1 MLKVKI
7 FDSISFGYLF
17 IIALIVISQPSDEIY
32 SQLRQMF
39 LFLAIAL
46 ILGFII
52 SYFLSHFGILSLGRV
67 IFDPLSRKAQLT
79 DTSLRK
85 KFWQIHLV
93 ILFVTTFTVGCYMSQ
108 ISFYE
113 LTDIDGMLGM
123 KRIALALLNP
133 DWVILPEGI
142 KAILETI
149 FIAFM
154 ATLLAVPLAF
164 VVSFLCAKN
173 IMGSSVIGFL
183 IYISLRTIFNIT
195 RSIEPLIWAI
205 IFTVWVGIGPFAGML
220 GLMIHSIAALAKL
233 YSELIECVEEGPIE
247 GIRSTGAK
255 PLQVIWFAILPQ
267 VLLPYISFT
276 IYRWDINVRMAT
288 LVGIMGGGGIGT
300 LLVQSVGLGLWRE
313 VGCLTVLIVIAV
325 WSLDTAST
333 YIREALKQ

>member
-7 FDSISFGYLF
+7 FDSISFGYLI
-17 IIALIVISQPSDEIY
+17 IIALIIVSQPSDEVY
-32 SQLRQMF
+32 SRLGQNF
-39 LFLAIAL
+39 LFLIIAL
-46 ILGFII
+46 TLGFII

-67 IFDPLSRKAQLT
+67 IFDPLARKHQLT
-79 DTSLRK
+79 DKSLRK
-85 KFWQIHLV
+85 KFWQIHLFV
-93 ILFVTTFTVGCYMSQ
+93 LFITTFVVGSHMSQ

-113 LTDIDGMLGM
+113 LSDIDGILGM
-123 KRIALALLNP
+123 RRILIALLNP
-133 DWVILPEGI
+133 DWAILPEGI

-164 VVSFLCAKN
+164 VASFLCAKN
-173 IMGSSVIGFL
+173 IMGSTVVGFI
-183 IYISLRTIFNIT
+183 IYICLRTIFNIT

-220 GLMIHSIAALAKL
+220 GLMLHSVAALAKQ
-233 YSELIECVEEGPIE
+233 YSELIECVEDGPIE
-247 GIRSTGAK
+247 GIMSTGAK
-255 PLQVIWFAILPQ
+255 PLQVIWFAIFPQ

-333 YIREALKQ
+333 YIREALK

>member
-17 IIALIVISQPSDEIY
+17 IIALIIIFQPTDEIY
-32 SQLRQMF
+32 SQFDQIF
-39 LFLAIAL
+39 LSLVLAL
-46 ILGFII
+46 ILGLVI
-52 SYFLSHFGILSLGRV
+52 SHFLSHFGILSLGKV
-67 IFDPLSRKAQLT
+67 IFDPLARKFQLT
-79 DTSLRK
+79 DRSLRK
-85 KFWQIHLV
+85 KFWRIHLAV
-93 ILFVTTFTVGCYMSQ
+93 LFVTTFVVGYYMSQ

-123 KRIALALLNP
+123 RRIVIALLNP
-133 DWVILPEGI
+133 DWAILPEGI
-142 KAILETI
+142 KAMLETI

-154 ATLLAVPLAF
+154 ATLLAVPIAF
-164 VVSFLCAKN
+164 IVSFLCAKN
-173 IMGSSVIGFL
+173 IMGSTVLGFL
-183 IYISLRTIFNIT
+183 IYLGLRTIFNIT

-220 GLMIHSIAALAKL
+220 GLMLHSIAALAKQ
-233 YSELIECVEEGPIE
+233 YSELIECVEDGPIE
-247 GIRSTGAK
+247 GITSTGAK
-255 PLQVIWFAILPQ
+255 PLQVIWFAIFPQ

-300 LLVQSVGLGLWRE
+300 LLIQSVGLGLWRE
-313 VGCLTVLIVIAV
+313 VGCLTILIVIAV

-333 YIREALKQ
+333 YIREALK

>member
-1 MLKVKI
+1 MLKIKI

-17 IIALIVISQPSDEIY
+17 IIALIVIFQPSEEIY
-32 SQLRQMF
+32 SKLGEMF
-39 LFLAIAL
+39 LFLIIAL
-46 ILGFII
+46 VVGFII
-52 SYFLSHFGILSLGRV
+52 SYFLSHFGVLSLGRI
-67 IFDPLSRKAQLT
+67 IFDRIARKTRST
-79 DTSLRK
+79 DKSLRK
-85 KFWQIHLV
+85 RFWQIHLLV
-93 ILFVTTFTVGCYMSQ
+93 LFFVTFVVGCYMSQ

-113 LTDIDGMLGM
+113 LSDVDGMLGM
-123 KRIALALLNP
+123 KRIIIALLNP

-142 KAILETI
+142 RAILETI

-164 VVSFLCAKN
+164 VASFLCAKN
-173 IMGSSVIGFL
+173 VMGSSVIGFS
-183 IYISLRTIFNIT
+183 IYIILRTVFNVT

-247 GIRSTGAK
+247 GIMSTGAK

-333 YIREALKQ
+333 YIREALK

>member
-1 MLKVKI
+1 MFKVKI

-17 IIALIVISQPSDEIY
+17 IIALIVVFQPSDEIY
-32 SQLRQMF
+32 SQLGQVF
-39 LFLAIAL
+39 LFLIIAL
-46 ILGFII
+46 IVGFVI
-52 SYFLSHFGILSLGRV
+52 SYFLSHFGFLSLGRV
-67 IFDPLSRKAQLT
+67 IFDRLARKKQLT
-79 DTSLRK
+79 SKSLRK
-85 KFWQIHLV
+85 RFWQIHLV
-93 ILFVTTFTVGCYMSQ
+93 ILFIVTFIVGYYMSQ

-123 KRIALALLNP
+123 RRIVIALFNP
-133 DWVILPEGI
+133 DWAILPEGM

-164 VVSFLCAKN
+164 IASFLCAKN

-183 IYISLRTIFNIT
+183 VYISLRTLFNIT

-220 GLMIHSIAALAKL
+220 GLMLHSVAALAKQ
-233 YSELIECVEEGPIE
+233 YSELIECVEDGPIE
-247 GIRSTGAK
+247 GITSTGAR
-255 PLQVIWFAILPQ
+255 PLQVIWFAIFPQ

-313 VGCLTVLIVIAV
+313 VGCLTILIVIAV
-325 WSLDTAST
+325 WSLDTSSA
-333 YIREALKQ
+333 YIREALK

>member
-7 FDSISFGYLF
+7 FDSISFGYLI
-17 IIALIVISQPSDEIY
+17 IIALVIISQPSDEVY
-32 SQLRQMF
+32 SRLGQNF
-39 LFLAIAL
+39 LILVIAL
-46 ILGFII
+46 TLGFVI
-52 SYFLSHFGILSLGRV
+52 SYFLSRFGILSLGRV
-67 IFDPLSRKAQLT
+67 IFDPLARKHQLT
-79 DTSLRK
+79 NKSLRE
-85 KFWQIHLV
+85 KFWQIHLIV
-93 ILFVTTFTVGCYMSQ
+93 LFVTTFVVGSQMSQ

-113 LTDIDGMLGM
+113 LSDIDGILGM
-123 KRIALALLNP
+123 RRIVIALLNP
-133 DWVILPEGI
+133 DWAILPEGI

-164 VVSFLCAKN
+164 VASFLCAKN
-173 IMGSSVIGFL
+173 IMGSTVVGFI
-183 IYISLRTIFNIT
+183 IYICLRTIFNIT

-220 GLMIHSIAALAKL
+220 GLMLHSVAALAKQ
-233 YSELIECVEEGPIE
+233 YSELIECVEDGPIE
-247 GIRSTGAK
+247 GIMSTGAK
-255 PLQVIWFAILPQ
+255 PLQVIWFAIFPQ

-333 YIREALKQ
+333 YIREALK